1 MPHHALGDDD
11 FCPEPGSLSI
21 CRPAAAGNGKSGA
34 VETGLGPQP
43 EAHGRM
49 PAQLTPLELGQALP
63 PLRIGRFAQAA
74 LDYPA
79 MPGDHPASQRQ
90 TSDSCEYERSDDQDY
105 GESKLSRHPRPSPR
119 ARRPADRLALSR
131 RPEQRSVIPHVGR
144 LLRADGAR

>member
-1 MPHHALGDDD
+1 MPDLALGDDD
-11 FCPEPGSLSI
+11 FCPEPSSLSV

-43 EAHGRM
+43 EAHRWM

-63 PLRIGRFAQAA
+63 PLRIGSFAQAA
-74 LDYPA
+74 LNYPA

-90 TSDSCEYERSDDQDY
+90 TGDSCEYERSDNQDY
-105 GESKLSRHPRPSPR
+105 GESKLSRHPRRSPPCPLS
-119 ARRPADRLALSR
+119 AGRLALSR
-131 RPEQRSVIPHVGR
+131 RPEQRAVVPHVGR